1 MSLLKHA
8 LAATTALV
16 LVASASTG
24 HAAQITFTFDPSA
37 AGVTG
42 SVPFTGDT
50 LNVKDYAT
58 VNITGAGTVAGTS
71 NFTENGY
78 LQLNN
83 VSLGSNVPFTP
94 TGENSAYSIYLS
106 FNATGVENATSF
118 NTSSTGVF
126 NTLNYSLIAVD
137 GASTFS
143 VASGAPVVTNNGT
156 PVTVATGSLIGG
168 ATGLSVIPNVGISP
182 NATILE
188 TVNEAIP
195 SFFVSPANTVLDL
208 AGAFNNDVNLVS
220 VTGGGTGFLLNGG
233 GGDVTFTTVA
243 TPTPSP
249 VPEPASMALLG
260 AGLAGIGLMRRRRA

>member
-1 MSLLKHA
+1 MSPLKHA
-8 LAATTALV
+8 LATTTVLLLIASATT
-16 LVASASTG
+16 S
-24 HAAQITFTFDPSA
+24 HAAPVVFTFNPGA
-37 AGVTG
+37 AGVNG
-42 SVPFTGDT
+42 SAPFTADT

-58 VNITGAGTVAGTS
+58 VNITGAGPTAGTS
-71 NFTENGY
+71 NFTESGF

-83 VSLGSNVPFTP
+83 LSLGGVLVNP
-94 TGENSAYSIYLS
+94 TGLNSAYSIYLS
-106 FNATGVENATSF
+106 FNATGTENATSF

-126 NTLNYSLIAVD
+126 NTLTYSIEAVN
-137 GASTFS
+137 GVSAFS
-143 VASGAPVVTNNGT
+143 VLSGAPTVTNSGT

-168 ATGLSVIPNVGISP
+168 ATSLSVIPNVGISP
-182 NATILE
+182 GATILE

-243 TPTPSP
+243 SP
-249 VPEPASMALLG
+249 IPEPASMALLG
-260 AGLAGIGLMRRRRA
+260 AGLIGVGIARKRKGHS